1 MNAGIPCKIKGSG
14 IFVFYKQVKMSIAA
28 FYFAAVTPAIT
39 ASTVSAESGI

>member
-1 MNAGIPCKIKGSG
+1 MNAGIPCKIKDSG
-14 IFVFYKQVKMSIAA
+14 ILYFYKQVNMSIFA